1 MATQRQVM
9 IEIATFVDGVIYP
22 NGHTQPSI
30 SNNLVKISMG
40 WPISQQLDTD
50 VLAGNAQIS
59 VFPIG
64 MTDKNVSRFPKV
76 WNTVSL
82 NTPTLTATVV
92 GNTIDIDGTPSVPQ
106 AVLLNL
112 NGTLYGYSVQLGDT
126 LDNIASSL
134 AALLPSAT
142 AVANVITVN
151 GEILKLTASIVV
163 DGMAAKEVK
172 RQKEVFTISIFAPTP
187 TIRDTLSDALDVAF
201 ESVHRI
207 NFSDTTQAIMVWR
220 GNRTMDDYE
229 KNIIYQQQILYT
241 VEYPTMS
248 YETQTVIEGI
258 KLNLT
263 T

>member
-1 MATQRQVM
+1 MATQTQVM
-9 IEIATFVDGVIYP
+9 SEIATFVDGVVYP
-22 NGHTQPSI
+22 NGHAQASI
-30 SNNLVKISMG
+30 TNNLVKISIG
-40 WPISQQLDTD
+40 WPISQQLDQD

-76 WNTVSL
+76 WNVVRL
-82 NTPTLTATVV
+82 NTPTLTTAVVNNTV
-92 GNTIDIDGTPSVPQ
+92 DIGGIASVPQ
-106 AVLLNL
+106 AILINL

-126 LDNIASSL
+126 LDSIATGL
-134 AALLPSAT
+134 AAIIPGAT
-142 AVANVITVN
+142 AVANLITIS
-151 GEILKLTASIVV
+151 GEILKLTANVVV

-172 RQKEVFTISIFAPTP
+172 RQTEIYTISIFAPTP
-187 TIRDTLSDALDVAF
+187 TIRATLNDAIEVAF

-207 NFSDTTQAIMVWR
+207 NFSDTTQAIMTYR
-220 GNRTMDDYE
+220 GNRTLDDYE
-229 KNIIYQQQILYT
+229 KNIIYEQQILYT

-248 YETQTVIEGI
+248 YENQTVIEGI